1 MSASTDMSTDV
12 LNKVNELATIIH
24 EHQNTSENYHEKLDR
39 LSTKSADLLEEIG
52 SIKSQN
58 DKQNEVIKSLE
69 LQLSRTPNGSI
80 NKSNKGCPQDYYIAM
95 DKALRPALGAYRT
108 SLDSNILKEVQE
120 WALNDAK
127 ITPYFAD
134 SSLKERITKD
144 VIEGVNPQ
152 GGYWIIPEYSAEDVT
167 REFETSPMREIC
179 NVATTDSNILRW
191 IIDDNLSESGGWVGE
206 VESRSETE
214 TARIGE
220 LDIPIHE
227 QYAQPRVSHWM
238 LDDAM
243 FDLVGWV
250 SNKSRQT
257 MTLQENAAFLTG
269 NGSKR
274 PRGILDYPS
283 WGGTPVVFGD
293 DSNYEM
299 GALET
304 IYSGASGNFTYDGLV
319 NTQLSLLEAY
329 QPRAIWLTTRQGWAQ
344 ILQLKDNQDRPLFQ
358 LQDLLRTGAQAVLL
372 GKPVRIAAPSTA
384 PTDPT
389 IPVTGGGMPV
399 PGADA
404 KAMIYGDFNKGYT
417 IVDRV
422 GFFTIVDMVTDKQW
436 VKYYVRKR
444 VGGALTSYQSLKVVQ
459 QTAVPGPLVNI
470 DVAPTKEV
478 VKKEVKSSVKK
489 GDK

>member
-24 EHQNTSENYHEKLDR
+24 EHQNTSENYHEKLDS

-80 NKSNKGCPQDYYIAM
+80 NKSNTGCPQDYYIAM
-95 DKALRPALGAYRT
+95 DKALRPKLGAYRT

-127 ITPYFAD
+127 MTPYFAD

-179 NVATTDSNILRW
+179 NVVTTDSNILRW

-274 PRGILDYPS
+274 PRGILNYPS
-283 WGGTPVVFGD
+283 
-293 DSNYEM
+293 
-299 GALET
+299 
-304 IYSGASGNFTYDGLV
+304 
-319 NTQLSLLEAY
+319 
-329 QPRAIWLTTRQGWAQ
+329 
-344 ILQLKDNQDRPLFQ
+344 LQ
-358 LQDLLRTGAQAVLL
+358 
-372 GKPVRIAAPSTA
+372 
-384 PTDPT
+384 
-389 IPVTGGGMPV
+389 
-399 PGADA
+399 
-404 KAMIYGDFNKGYT
+404 
-417 IVDRV
+417 
-422 GFFTIVDMVTDKQW
+422 
-436 VKYYVRKR
+436 
-444 VGGALTSYQSLKVVQ
+444 
-459 QTAVPGPLVNI
+459 
-470 DVAPTKEV
+470 
-478 VKKEVKSSVKK
+478 
-489 GDK
+489 